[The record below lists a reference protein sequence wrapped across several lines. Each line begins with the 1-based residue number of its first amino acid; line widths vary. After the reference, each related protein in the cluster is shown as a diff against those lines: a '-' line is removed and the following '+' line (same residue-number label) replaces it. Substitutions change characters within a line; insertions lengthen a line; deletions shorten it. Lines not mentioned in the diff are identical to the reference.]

1 MKKDS
6 IYIIFDELPL
16 KSSGGLV
23 ASYANFV
30 RAFKDEFT
38 IKLVSVFNCF
48 PSDIREFS
56 NLEII
61 NLSKHKID
69 NRFYRIIDYAKDKEW
84 RKVAHA
90 IFSAVC
96 FFGYIPISRIRTREL
111 LRGKKVIVSCPAA
124 GIFISRNVKFI
135 QEIHTSFDYFWGKNL
150 IGRAQTFFAA
160 SPALTVF
167 RSKTDAERG
176 NSLFASNYIYSY
188 FDDQSIDRIAFNFNQ
203 RRYKALFMGRLS
215 GEKNPLML
223 LDCAELVRHSL
234 PNFQLDIYGEGDL
247 FVQLK
252 SEVGRRG
259 MEDYVA
265 LKGYCDDKSVF
276 SQYSLLWLT
285 SKNEG
290 LPLVIIE
297 AMANKVPVV
306 STRWGDAAGE
316 LIQNG
321 INGFIVENS
330 NEFAQVSIEIMRDK
344 EKLSKLSS
352 NAYRLYKERFTL
364 ESYKRKWQELLN
376 AVYDDN
382 IK

>member
-6 IYIIFDELPL
+6 IYIVFDELPL

-23 ASYANFV
+23 ASYANFA

-38 IKLVSVFNCF
+38 IKLVSIFNYF
-48 PSDIREFS
+48 PSDIKEFS

-61 NLSKHKID
+61 NLSKRKID

-84 RKVAHA
+84 RKVVHA
-90 IFSAVC
+90 IFSAVY
-96 FFGYIPISRIRTREL
+96 FFAYIPISRIKTRAL
-111 LRGKKVIVSCPAA
+111 FRDKKIIVSCPAA
-124 GIFISRNVKFI
+124 GIFISRNIKFI
-135 QEIHTSFDYFWGKNL
+135 QEIHTSFDYFWGNNL

-160 SPALTVF
+160 SSALTVF

-176 NSLFASNYIYSY
+176 NNLFASNYIYSY
-188 FDDQSIDRIAFNFNQ
+188 FDDRSIDRVFFNFNQ
-203 RRYKALFMGRLS
+203 RKNKALFMGRLS
-215 GEKNPLML
+215 EEKNPLML
-223 LDCAELVRHSL
+223 LDCAEMVRHSL

-247 FVQLK
+247 FDQLK
-252 SEVGRRG
+252 REIERRD
-259 MEDYVA
+259 MEDYVK
-265 LKGYCDDKSVF
+265 LKGYCDDKSVI

-290 LPLVIIE
+290 LPLVVIE

-306 STRWGDAAGE
+306 STRWGNAVEE

-321 INGFIVENS
+321 INGFIVANS
-330 NEFAQVSIEIMRDK
+330 DEFAQVSIEIMRDN

-352 NAYRLYKERFTL
+352 NAYRLYKERFTI
-364 ESYKRKWQELLN
+364 ESYKRKWQEILN
-376 AVYDDN
+376 TVYDDN
-382 IK
+382 TK